1 MTDVIVGIDLGTTN
15 SEVAALVDGTVRV
28 LAGAGGEQIMPS
40 CVGLAPDGTLLVGTP
55 ARNQLGLYPERTVKS
70 IKRLMGSDRRVT
82 LGDRDSTP
90 AEISAIILRTLKQR
104 AEAALGGPVRRA
116 VITVPAYFS
125 DAQRQATRDAGE
137 IAGLEVVRILNEPTA
152 AALAYGAERAG
163 DRTVLVYDL
172 GGGTFDVSLV
182 QGQGDVTEVLASHGN
197 NHLGGDDF
205 DQLLLEHVLARF
217 TTATGVDVRTDA
229 RAMSRLLHA
238 VEEAKKRLSFE
249 PYARIREEYLAERDG
264 VPVHLDLE
272 VSREDYEPLVR
283 RLLESTL
290 DSVHQALADAGKRP
304 DEIDEVLLV
313 GGATRTP
320 LVTRLLAEATG
331 LTARQE
337 VHPDL
342 CVALGAGVLAARLAG
357 HDVDRVLVDVSPYSF
372 GPSYFGLLDGVPSE
386 HCYHPIIPRNTP
398 LPATRTDTYATMV
411 DNQAAADVCIYQGDD
426 PNALHNLLVGR
437 FRIEGLSRVPAGNEV
452 LCRMELDLDGILRV
466 SAIEKRTGLAK
477 HVTIEGATTAM
488 SEVEVAAARERMREL
503 FGEAAAGGGELD
515 GGELDADELDEAGV
529 DAGDD
534 DELGE
539 AEVDDTDLEAGDAA
553 RRGSVRAGTT
563 DAAHTRRG
571 RAAGVGEAAG
581 AAGGRRRQSAAGDD
595 ARREQRVAVS
605 EARALLER
613 SARLQVR
620 MTPEDREDALALQA
634 QIEDALKAG
643 DWDRLRA
650 QARELADLLFYVEER

>member
-1 MTDVIVGIDLGTTN
+1 MPDVIVGIDLGTTN
-15 SEVAALVDGTVRV
+15 SEVAALVEGKVQV
-28 LAGAGGEQIMPS
+28 LAAPDGEQIMPS
-40 CVGLAPDGTLLVGTP
+40 CVGLASDGALLVGTP
-55 ARNQLGLYPERTVKS
+55 ARNQYGLYPERTVRS

-82 LGDRDSTP
+82 LGDRVYTP
-90 AEISAIILRTLKQR
+90 PEISAIILRTLKQR
-104 AEAALGGPVRRA
+104 AELALGARVCRA

-152 AALAYGAERAG
+152 AALAYGADRTG

-205 DQLLLEHVLARF
+205 DQLLLEHVVRRF
-217 TTATGVDVRTDA
+217 STSTGIDVRKDP

-264 VPVHLDLE
+264 VPEHLDLE
-272 VSREDYEPLVR
+272 VSREDYEPLLR
-283 RLLESTL
+283 RLLDGTL
-290 DSVHQALADAGKRP
+290 DSLHQALADAGKRP
-304 DEIDEVLLV
+304 DQIDEILLV

-331 LTARQE
+331 LTPRQE

-357 HDVDRVLVDVSPYSF
+357 HDIDRVLVDVSPYSF
-372 GPSYFGLLDGVPSE
+372 GPSYFGLLDDRPSE

-398 LPATRTDTYATMV
+398 LPASRTDTYTTMF
-411 DNQAAADVCIYQGDD
+411 DNQEAWEVCVYQGDD
-426 PNALHNLLVGR
+426 PNALNNLLVGR
-437 FRIEGLSRVPAGNEV
+437 FRIEGLSPLPAGNEV

-466 SAIEKRTGLAK
+466 SAIEKCTGLAR
-477 HVTIEGATTAM
+477 HVTIEGATTSM
-488 SEVEVAAARERMREL
+488 SDAEVAAARERMREL
-503 FGEAAAGGGELD
+503 FGEAD
-515 GGELDADELDEAGV
+515 SDEEDV
-529 DAGDD
+529 
-534 DELGE
+534 
-539 AEVDDTDLEAGDAA
+539 DLEAGSGAHVVAA
-553 RRGSVRAGTT
+553 VEASSEGQ
-563 DAAHTRRG
+563 
-571 RAAGVGEAAG
+571 AAG
-581 AAGGRRRQSAAGDD
+581 AARPRGGDRDD
-595 ARREQRVAVS
+595 DRREQRVAVS
-605 EARALLER
+605 EARALVER
-613 SARLQVR
+613 SERLNHR
-620 MTPEDREDALALQA
+620 MTSEDREEALALQR

-643 DWDRLRA
+643 DWERLHA